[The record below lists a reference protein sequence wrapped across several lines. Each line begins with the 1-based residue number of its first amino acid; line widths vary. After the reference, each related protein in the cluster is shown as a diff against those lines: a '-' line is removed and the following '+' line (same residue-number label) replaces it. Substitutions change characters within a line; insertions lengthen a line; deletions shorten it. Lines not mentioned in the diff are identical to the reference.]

1 MKNLFGYI
9 VVAALLTGCGPS
21 HDNGL
26 VPIASADGPLRH
38 HKNFRFTGKKQL
50 FKVPA
55 GVTTLQVDVHGG
67 NGAGKVRACGGRV
80 IATIQVKPNERL
92 AVYVGSN
99 GDGEVGGYNG
109 GGSGKTYSS
118 FASYGG
124 GGASDIR
131 EGGGKLQNRI
141 VVAGGGG
148 GQGGFDNAIKGQ
160 HYGEG
165 GNGGGSTGGSGQD
178 GFQNISPKGNDCKGG
193 GTVGSGETRY
203 DTSSYGYYGRGG
215 SGGTQASGGS
225 GGQGGEGHS
234 GSGQP
239 GGDGS
244 LGQGGSGG
252 YATTYGDGGGG
263 GGGYYAG
270 GGGGGGG
277 VGYGGYSG
285 GGGGGGGGSSY
296 IEPSASSF
304 QNWQGWKLP
313 YGIVVVSW

>member
-99 GDGEVGGYNG
+99 GHGAVGGYNG
-109 GGSGKTYSS
+109 GGSGETYSS

-131 EGGGKLQNRI
+131 EGGGKLRDRI

-165 GNGGGSTGGSGQD
+165 GSGGGSTGASGQD

-263 GGGYYAG
+263 GGGYYG
-270 GGGGGGG
+270 GGGGGGAG

-296 IEPSASSF
+296 VEPSASYV